1 MARESLGEIFVS
13 TLAAVKT
20 AVHASL
26 SVGNLKLK
34 PIHRIVNPYAH
45 VCMCTDVYV
54 CCVFCTYR

>member
-45 VCMCTDVYV
+45 VYVYGCV
-54 CCVFCTYR
+54 CVLCVLHV